1 MTRSEFRKQHSEV
14 YKWII
19 DNQNVNGFIGDMF
32 DRIAR
37 SKPITIRQIRGVE
50 NTMKYLTK
58 KAETEAI
65 RVELEKVHIN
75 DEPIGS
81 YVGTEK
87 KRYDMTLK
95 YSTGFTSK
103 RGFTVH
109 NFTNKQGQSL
119 MCFSNDSQIRVEV
132 ELVGGNPRADMGLHI
147 LSEGDCFTCR
157 ATVNRHTVND
167 FNPSH
172 KFKQTVLNRIKY
184 NKYIGNKKHR
194 EDGDGV

>member
-19 DNQNVNGFIGDMF
+19 DNQNVNGFIGDIF
-32 DRIAR
+32 DRISR
-37 SKPITIRQIRGVE
+37 SKDISIRQIRGVE

-65 RVELEKVHIN
+65 RVEQNKIYAKF
-75 DEPIGS
+75 EPNGS

-95 YSTGFTSK
+95 YISGRTSQ

-109 NFTNKQGQSL
+109 NFTNKEGQSL

-167 FNPSH
+167 FDPSN

-184 NKYIGNKKHR
+184 FYYIGNKKHR
-194 EDGDGV
+194 EDGDG

>member
-19 DNQNVNGFIGDMF
+19 DNQNVNGFIGDIF
-32 DRIAR
+32 DRISR
-37 SKPITIRQIRGVE
+37 SKDISIRQIRGVE

-65 RVELEKVHIN
+65 RVEQNKIYAKF
-75 DEPIGS
+75 EPNGS

-95 YSTGFTSK
+95 YISGRTSQ

-109 NFTNKQGQSL
+109 NFTNKEGQSL

-147 LSEGDCFTCR
+147 LGEGDCFTCR

-167 FNPSH
+167 FDPSN

-184 NKYIGNKKHR
+184 FYYIGNKKHR
-194 EDGDGV
+194 EDGDG

>member
-19 DNQNVNGFIGDMF
+19 DNQNVNGFIGDIF
-32 DRIAR
+32 DRISR
-37 SKPITIRQIRGVE
+37 SKDISIRQIRGVE

-65 RVELEKVHIN
+65 RVEQNKIYAKF
-75 DEPIGS
+75 EPNGS

-95 YSTGFTSK
+95 YISGRTSQ

-109 NFTNKQGQSL
+109 NFTNKEGQSL

-132 ELVGGNPRADMGLHI
+132 ELVGGNPRNDMGLHI
-147 LSEGDCFTCR
+147 LGEGDCFTCR

-167 FNPSH
+167 FDPSN

-184 NKYIGNKKHR
+184 FYYIGNKKHR
-194 EDGDGV
+194 EDGDG